1 MPNTKTKNPIPT
13 NIIPIANFNG
23 VEGSIFLLANA
34 SHMNANNGA
43 RVNIKNALRDW
54 NIEAGTSHPIIVLS
68 TPLSV
73 NIFNDDPACSNKAQK
88 IKENNI
94 NIPTTI
100 SLSLSSGVHFIKE

>member
-1 MPNTKTKNPIPT
+1 
-13 NIIPIANFNG
+13 
-23 VEGSIFLLANA
+23 
-34 SHMNANNGA
+34 MNANNGA

-73 NIFNDDPACSNKAQK
+73 NIFNDDPACSNQAQK

-100 SLSLSSGVHFIKE
+100 SLSLSSGEHFKREYPNQKAIHIAPNPPRRFPTSS